1 VKCILWSLTCGSCY
15 VRRERSGRPNSWHC
29 EAAPLESIFQP
40 VRLTLLVKCSSCLHH
55 SKAHRRRSNV
65 FNHLSMA
72 YYLLVPNFP
81 DYDLW
86 VMGPPLP
93 SLQANPLRQDITPTH
108 NLTSLNPAVKAPTSP
123 PTPSHTKRSPP
134 HNPRPSLHKPASN
147 SPTNNEFQ
155 AI

>member
-1 VKCILWSLTCGSCY
+1 

-81 DYDLW
+81 DYNLW
-86 VMGPPLP
+86 LWGHPCRRYKQTHSDKTSLQPTTSLP
-93 SLQANPLRQDITPTH
+93 STQQWKHLPRHQPQVIPSAPHPTTQDPHYINAPP
-108 NLTSLNPAVKAPTSP
+108 NLP
-123 PTPSHTKRSPP
+123 PTMTFKRSDG
-134 HNPRPSLHKPASN
+134 LA
-147 SPTNNEFQ
+147 
-155 AI
+155 AINTI